1 MPGMRIP
8 DGLMASTV
16 VRSTYALDV
25 ETVRALERI
34 AQAWRTSK
42 SEALRRVIRAA
53 AGEAVPEESDPLK
66 ALDGLQR
73 TLGLTHAKARAWAR
87 TTREE
92 RRASS
97 KRAERRIP

>member
-1 MPGMRIP
+1 M
-8 DGLMASTV
+8 

-53 AGEAVPEESDPLK
+53 AGEAVPEASDPLR

-73 TLGLTHAKARAWAR
+73 TLGLTRAKARAWAR
-87 TTREE
+87 ATRDE

>member
-1 MPGMRIP
+1 MRIP
-8 DGLMASTV
+8 SRLMATAM

-34 AQAWRTSK
+34 AQEWRTSK

-53 AGEAVPEESDPLK
+53 AGEAGPAASDPLR

-73 TLGLTHAKARAWAR
+73 ALGLTRTKARAWAR
-87 TTREE
+87 TTRDE

-97 KRAERRIP
+97 KRAERRMP